1 MAVPQL
7 MVLAC
12 RGQDSTSPPNRFV
25 RYLVQTIRSIQEE
38 PFLFLAKTPDPSVIN
53 KALLYVRDNE
63 QTSRVLVVRPHL
75 PYLKDMRN
83 CPCLAHRPP
92 ASCSLNSQILVTL
105 VSP

>member
-1 MAVPQL
+1 

-63 QTSRVLVVRPHL
+63 QTSRVLVVRPH
-75 PYLKDMRN
+75 
-83 CPCLAHRPP
+83 RPP
-92 ASCSLNSQILVTL
+92 LQKNSTAPCMAHHLPFVLSSSTPPFFCVPVGAL
-105 VSP
+105 L